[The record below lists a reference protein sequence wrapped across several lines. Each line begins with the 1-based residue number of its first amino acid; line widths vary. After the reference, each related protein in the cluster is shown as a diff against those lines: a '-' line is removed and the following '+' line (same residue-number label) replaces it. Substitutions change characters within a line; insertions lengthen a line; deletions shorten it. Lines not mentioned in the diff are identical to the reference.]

1 MTTRTIG
8 LVTFLHD
15 DESDYCPC
23 SDCGV
28 ARDVVAGMTGIILD
42 DRPGDF
48 VLDEVSLPLP

>member
-1 MTTRTIG
+1 MITIIS
-8 LVTFLHD
+8 LVRLLHD
-15 DESDYCPC
+15 SDDDFCPC

-48 VLDEVSLPLP
+48 VLDDVSLP